1 MKCGSIRR
9 TTKASSFLNSSIRT
23 NQSTKGGIKNHCCLS
38 LSSAS
43 SLFVSIT
50 ICETSQS
57 DNREIKKSGTPLQTM
72 QNLLKQSDGRKKE
85 DNNPKHSKQAKGGA
99 IPLPDSPPASSV
111 CTHRR
116 HGKLQTQTNL
126 LCMAHTEPNV
136 DLRVPPMCD
145 VSRGACV
152 HNWVKINKP
161 GSGIRKR
168 SIRLVQW
175 MSSDGCWRRR
185 PQCRPS
191 ITDGATAG
199 CGGQAARQKTARGP
213 KLIAEKGMKDRNE

>member
-85 DNNPKHSKQAKGGA
+85 DNNPKEEQSHSPTL
-99 IPLPDSPPASSV
+99 PL
-111 CTHRR
+111 CR
-116 HGKLQTQTNL
+116 
-126 LCMAHTEPNV
+126 LCAHTGDTANSK
-136 DLRVPPMCD
+136 RKQTYFAWHTQSQTSIS
-145 VSRGACV
+145 VS
-152 HNWVKINKP
+152 
-161 GSGIRKR
+161 
-168 SIRLVQW
+168 
-175 MSSDGCWRRR
+175 
-185 PQCRPS
+185 PQCATCRAGLVF
-191 ITDGATAG
+191 ITG
-199 CGGQAARQKTARGP
+199 
-213 KLIAEKGMKDRNE
+213 